1 MQMSVQNGC
10 GEVRSR
16 SARQV
21 DVLMHGE
28 ALTTK
33 SIRSILMQNV
43 SKSHMKKV
51 EIGGVEVRVLECTGL
66 SCQRVVLSKIRTCSI
81 VIGFM

>member
-1 MQMSVQNGC
+1 MQMSVENVC

-21 DVLMHGE
+21 E

-33 SIRSILMQNV
+33 SITSILMQNV
-43 SKSHMKKV
+43 SNSHMNKL
-51 EIGGVEVRVLECTGL
+51 EIGGVEVRECWSVQACHVKELSYQRLEHAAL
-66 SCQRVVLSKIRTCSI
+66 
-81 VIGFM
+81 

>member
-1 MQMSVQNGC
+1 MQMSVENVC

-21 DVLMHGE
+21 DVLTHRE

-33 SIRSILMQNV
+33 SITSILMQNV
-43 SKSHMKKV
+43 SKSHMNKL
-51 EIGGVEVRVLECTGL
+51 EIGGVEVRECWSVQACHVKELSYQRLEHAAL
-66 SCQRVVLSKIRTCSI
+66 
-81 VIGFM
+81 

>member
-1 MQMSVQNGC
+1 MQMSVQNRC

-33 SIRSILMQNV
+33 SIRSILMQNI
-43 SKSHMKKV
+43 SKSHMNKV
-51 EIGGVEVRVLECTGL
+51 EIEGVEVRECRSVQACHVKEVSDQRLEHAAL
-66 SCQRVVLSKIRTCSI
+66 
-81 VIGFM
+81 